1 MSWYKSTI
9 SAQEVQNF
17 PDRQKPACN
26 AGFFLPLLKNYVL
39 SVFFGVLIKIII
51 EEIA

>member
-9 SAQEVQNF
+9 SAQRVQNF
-17 PDRQKPACN
+17 PTPKTRLQ